1 MKSALHAL
9 KMVTALM
16 QFRGGIELGKA
27 GSHVSAAAR
36 FGGSMGMNFA
46 AVESICSESRD
57 LDDAGQVIGTAGWV
71 GAWYATRA
79 IATDDAT
86 RRKGFWVV
94 LGVTYLS
101 SLVLANKKPMRVT
114 QRLAQIG
121 SGLGLA
127 DVGRV
132 QALPQVRKLGL
143 LSASLSAAA
152 VLIGISAKKSSS
164 LLLAQIADIAAVTLN
179 STASKA
185 LALDVRSSR
194 L

>member
-1 MKSALHAL
+1 MRSVL
-9 KMVTALM
+9 KLLLALM
-16 QFRGGIELGKA
+16 QVRNGIELGKA

-46 AVESICSESRD
+46 AVESVCSESQD

-86 RRKGFWVV
+86 KRKSFWVA
-94 LGVTYLS
+94 LGVTYMGSIL
-101 SLVLANKKPMRVT
+101 LASKAPMRAM
-114 QRLAQIG
+114 QRVAQIG

-132 QALPQVRKLGL
+132 QDLPQVRRLGL
-143 LSASLSAAA
+143 ISAGLSAAA
-152 VLIGISAKKSSS
+152 ALMGVNAKKTGG
-164 LLLAQIADIAAVTLN
+164 QILSELVDIAAVTLN
-179 STASKA
+179 STASKEV
-185 LALDVRSSR
+185 ALDVRSSR

>member
-1 MKSALHAL
+1 MRNVL
-9 KMVTALM
+9 KLVLALM
-16 QFRGGIELGKA
+16 QVRNGIELGKA

-46 AVESICSESRD
+46 AVESVCSESQD

-86 RRKGFWVV
+86 KRKGFWAA
-94 LGVTYLS
+94 LGVTYLVSMVLS
-101 SLVLANKKPMRVT
+101 SKTPMRAV
-114 QRLAQIG
+114 QRVAQIG

-127 DVGRV
+127 DVGRI
-132 QALPQVRKLGL
+132 QDLPQVRRLGL
-143 LSASLSAAA
+143 VSAGLSAAA
-152 VLIGISAKKSSS
+152 ALLSAGSKKTGGQI
-164 LLLAQIADIAAVTLN
+164 LAELADIAAVTLN
-179 STASKA
+179 STASREVA
-185 LALDVRSSR
+185 VDVRSSR

>member
-1 MKSALHAL
+1 MKSALRL
-9 KMVTALM
+9 LLALM
-16 QFRGGIELGKA
+16 QVRTGVELGRA

-36 FGGSMGMNFA
+36 FGGAMGMNFA
-46 AVESICSESRD
+46 AVESVCSESEN

-71 GAWYATRA
+71 GAWYSTRA

-86 RRKGFWVV
+86 NRRGFWVA

-101 SLVLANKKPMRVT
+101 ALMLTSKAPMRAM
-114 QRLAQIG
+114 QRVAQIG

-132 QALPQVRKLGL
+132 QRLPRVRKLGL
-143 LSASLSAAA
+143 ISASLSAAA
-152 VLIGISAKKSSS
+152 TLLSANARS
-164 LLLAQIADIAAVTLN
+164 QVGVIWGEVADIAAVTLN
-179 STASKA
+179 AAASKEV
-185 LALDVRSSR
+185 ALDVRSSR